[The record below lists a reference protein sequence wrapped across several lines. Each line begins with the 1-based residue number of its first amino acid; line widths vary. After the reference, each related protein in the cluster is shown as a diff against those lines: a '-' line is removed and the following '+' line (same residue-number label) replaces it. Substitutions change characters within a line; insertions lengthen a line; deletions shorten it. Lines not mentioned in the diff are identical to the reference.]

1 MCGIVGFI
9 SKEKKVNLI
18 NNFVNDISHRGPDNT
33 GYSIIEV
40 GNKYL
45 HLGSA
50 RLSIRGDSREDMPM
64 SSESGNQII
73 YNGEVFDI
81 NSLLKELDNKKNY
94 LGDTRMLLD
103 FLTIDESNI
112 KKINGMF
119 AFAFFNKDKNTL
131 YLGRDYL
138 GIKPLYYTTE
148 NNGEVYFSS
157 ELSSLIKFSNRNFSL
172 TKNNLDNL
180 FIFNG
185 VKKIEHIIK
194 GVKSVEPGELLS
206 INLKGNYMFTSNSY
220 KKNIFAN
227 ETTEDFEELMCEVIT
242 DHLNADTSVDLF
254 LSGGIDSSIIA
265 YITKF
270 KLDKDVRNFS
280 MTFDDHSYDESKNIE
295 KISNNLSLESILFSF
310 DKNRVNDYVL
320 DSLHNMNSLVLDYSF
335 VPTFLLSKE
344 TSKYTK
350 AVMSGDGADELFGG
364 YEWYRGLKYFNLLPY
379 TLKVWISKIINS
391 SLSGIEETKYL
402 SFNKKLAYFF
412 KYVSDSPYIQMIL
425 WQSSY
430 QNFDDEKLNKISN
443 EIKNHISIENNKRN
457 NYRNID
463 LNFYLYTN
471 VLPKVDLASMA
482 NSLEVRPP
490 YLDDRIQSYAQNN
503 KTSNNV
509 SFFNTKMFLRK
520 YINSTNLSFINKSK
534 KQGFGFP
541 ISFWLNNFGIEIIRQ
556 MFQDNNLIYIESDET
571 YLKNLIFK
579 DSFTPNDE
587 RELWSYFV
595 LSNWCI
601 KNNIR
606 Y

>member
-206 INLKGNYMFTSNSY
+206 INLEGNYMFTSNSY

>member
-18 NNFVNDISHRGPDNT
+18 NNFVDDISHRGPDNKS
-33 GYSIIEV
+33 YSIIEV

-81 NSLLKELDNKKNY
+81 NSLLKELGNKKNY

-157 ELSSLIKFSNRNFSL
+157 ELSSLIKFSNKNFSL
-172 TKNNLDNL
+172 TKNNLDSL
-180 FIFNG
+180 FVFNG
-185 VKKIEHIIK
+185 VKKIENIIK

-206 INLKGNYMFTSNSY
+206 INLKGNYKFTSNSY

-227 ETTEDFEELMCEVIT
+227 EKTEDFEELMCEVIT

-254 LSGGIDSSIIA
+254 LSGGLDSSIIA

-280 MTFDDHSYDESKNIE
+280 MIFDDHSYDESKNIE
-295 KISNNLSLESILFSF
+295 KISKNLSLESILFSF
-310 DKNRVNDYVL
+310 DKNRINDYVS
-320 DSLHNMNSLVLDYSF
+320 DALHNMNSLVLDYSF
-335 VPTFLLSKE
+335 VPTFILSKE

-402 SFNKKLAYFF
+402 SFNKKLSYFF

-443 EIKNHISIENNKRN
+443 EIKNHINIENNKRN

-471 VLPKVDLASMA
+471 VLPKVDIASMA

-503 KTSNNV
+503 KNSNSV
-509 SFFNTKMFLRK
+509 SFFNTKIFLRK

>member
-18 NNFVNDISHRGPDNT
+18 NNFVDDISHRGPDNKS
-33 GYSIIEV
+33 YSIIEV

-81 NSLLKELDNKKNY
+81 NSLLKELGNKKNY

-157 ELSSLIKFSNRNFSL
+157 ELSSLIKFSNKNFSL
-172 TKNNLDNL
+172 TKNNLDSL
-180 FIFNG
+180 FVFNG
-185 VKKIEHIIK
+185 VKKIENIIK

-206 INLKGNYMFTSNSY
+206 INLKGNYKFTSNSY

-227 ETTEDFEELMCEVIT
+227 EKTEDFEELMCEVIT

-254 LSGGIDSSIIA
+254 LSGGLDSSIIA

-280 MTFDDHSYDESKNIE
+280 MIFDYAKYSY
-295 KISNNLSLESILFSF
+295 
-310 DKNRVNDYVL
+310 
-320 DSLHNMNSLVLDYSF
+320 
-335 VPTFLLSKE
+335 
-344 TSKYTK
+344 
-350 AVMSGDGADELFGG
+350 
-364 YEWYRGLKYFNLLPY
+364 
-379 TLKVWISKIINS
+379 
-391 SLSGIEETKYL
+391 
-402 SFNKKLAYFF
+402 
-412 KYVSDSPYIQMIL
+412 
-425 WQSSY
+425 
-430 QNFDDEKLNKISN
+430 
-443 EIKNHISIENNKRN
+443 
-457 NYRNID
+457 
-463 LNFYLYTN
+463 
-471 VLPKVDLASMA
+471 
-482 NSLEVRPP
+482 
-490 YLDDRIQSYAQNN
+490 
-503 KTSNNV
+503 
-509 SFFNTKMFLRK
+509 
-520 YINSTNLSFINKSK
+520 
-534 KQGFGFP
+534 
-541 ISFWLNNFGIEIIRQ
+541 
-556 MFQDNNLIYIESDET
+556 
-571 YLKNLIFK
+571 
-579 DSFTPNDE
+579 
-587 RELWSYFV
+587 
-595 LSNWCI
+595 
-601 KNNIR
+601 
-606 Y
+606 

>member
-81 NSLLKELDNKKNY
+81 NNLLKELDNKKNY